1 VAVNWSTGLRL
12 STVAGLSSRHYAHTR
27 SWLMQPRIQGTA
39 TSPEAKL
46 QECEAD
52 LSRTLEPR
60 TAFPNLLSVKNL
72 YSNISVVK
80 TGTVQNRTPGVA
92 VWLPPETFHFRFCFS
107 LFSKCDIRAG
117 VHSFV
122 QGHVIFVSS
131 SVGDLLLVTPLA
143 P

>member
-1 VAVNWSTGLRL
+1 MAINWSTGLRL
-12 STVAGLSSRHYAHTR
+12 STVAGLCSRHYAHTR

-72 YSNISVVK
+72 YNNISVVK
-80 TGTVQNRTPGVA
+80 T
-92 VWLPPETFHFRFCFS
+92 
-107 LFSKCDIRAG
+107 
-117 VHSFV
+117 
-122 QGHVIFVSS
+122 
-131 SVGDLLLVTPLA
+131 
-143 P
+143 

>member
-1 VAVNWSTGLRL
+1 
-12 STVAGLSSRHYAHTR
+12 
-27 SWLMQPRIQGTA
+27 MQPPRIQGTA

-52 LSRTLEPR
+52 LSRTFELK

-80 TGTVQNRTPGVA
+80 TQIVLNQTSRVA
-92 VWLPPETFHFRFCFS
+92 VWLPLVTFHFRYCFS
-107 LFSKCDIRAG
+107 LLSECDITAG

-122 QGHVIFVSS
+122 QGPVIFVGSA
-131 SVGDLLLVTPLA
+131 VIGLLPVTLLEP
-143 P
+143 